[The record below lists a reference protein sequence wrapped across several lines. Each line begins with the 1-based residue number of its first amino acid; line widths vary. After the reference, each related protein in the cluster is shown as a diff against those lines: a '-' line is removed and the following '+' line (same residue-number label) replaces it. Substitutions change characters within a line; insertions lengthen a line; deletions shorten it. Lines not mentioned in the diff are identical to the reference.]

1 METQI
6 NACTTVD
13 DLKTLFTWTE
23 DAEGNIT
30 RPLVRISQRYYK

>member
-1 METQI
+1 MENQI

-13 DLKTLFTWTE
+13 ELKALYEYTE

-30 RPLVRISQRYYK
+30 RPLVEFPKEL